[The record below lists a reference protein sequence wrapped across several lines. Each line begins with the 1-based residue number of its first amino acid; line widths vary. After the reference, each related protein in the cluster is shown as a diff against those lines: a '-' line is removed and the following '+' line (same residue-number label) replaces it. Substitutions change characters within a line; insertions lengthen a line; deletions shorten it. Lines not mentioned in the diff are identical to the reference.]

1 KLAAYMV
8 ASNQNPVLV
17 DVWRGDMVESRHRGA
32 VAVVEARGNVVAAWG
47 DIERTVF
54 ARSAIKPLQALPLVE
69 SGAAES
75 LEVSDEELALACAS
89 HGGEPEHV
97 QTANNWLDRIGLGP
111 DDLECGGH
119 LPLYQPATAALLR
132 SDDALSALHN
142 NCSGKHVGFL
152 ATAIHLGESTHGYS
166 HPDHPVQR
174 RVRRTLEDLSGE
186 KLVDAP
192 TGIDGCGIPVTG
204 LSLRA
209 TAYAMSRLGNPH
221 DLPVKRARAC
231 ERVAQAMV
239 NAPFMVAGSKRFCT
253 EVMRVTGSDAIVK
266 TGAEGFFTAAFP
278 IKGFGV
284 ALKIDDGASRA
295 AEVAMGAILRYL
307 KILDASTVQS
317 LSEHLEPPVQNWAGT
332 PVGRICTTSGW
343 PV

>member
-1 KLAAYMV
+1 MV

-17 DVWRGDMVESRHRGA
+17 DVWRGDMIESRHRGA
-32 VAVVEARGNVVAAWG
+32 VAVVDARGNVVAAWG
-47 DIERTVF
+47 DIERPVF

-75 LEVSDEELALACAS
+75 FEVSDEELALACAS

-119 LPLYQPATAALLR
+119 LPWYQPAAAALLC
-132 SDDALSALHN
+132 SGDTPSALHN

-152 ATAIHLGESTHGYS
+152 ATAVHLGEPIHGYS
-166 HPDHPVQR
+166 RTDHPVQR
-174 RVRRTLEDLSGE
+174 RVWQTLEDLSGE

-192 TGIDGCGIPVTG
+192 TGIDGCGVPVTG

-209 TAYAMSRLGNPH
+209 TAYAMARLGSPH
-221 DLPVKRARAC
+221 SLSVKRAHAC
-231 ERVAQAMV
+231 ERIMQAMAS
-239 NAPFMVAGSKRFCT
+239 APFMVAGSNRFCT

-266 TGAEGFFTAAFP
+266 TGAEGFFTAALP
-278 IKGFGV
+278 IKGLGV
-284 ALKIDDGASRA
+284 ALKIDDGGGRA
-295 AEVAMGAILRYL
+295 AEVAMGAILRYF
-307 KILDASTVQS
+307 KMLDDSAVQS
-317 LSEHLEPPVQNWAGT
+317 LSEQLEPHVQNWAGT

-343 PV
+343 PM

>member
-1 KLAAYMV
+1 MV
-8 ASNQNPVLV
+8 ASNENPVLV

-32 VAVVEARGNVVAAWG
+32 VAVVDARGNVVAAWG
-47 DIERTVF
+47 DIDRPLF

-75 LEVSDEELALACAS
+75 LKVSDEELALACAS
-89 HGGEPEHV
+89 HGGEPGHV
-97 QTANNWLDRIGLGP
+97 QTANDWLDRIGLGP

-119 LPLYQPATAALLR
+119 LPYYQPATAALLR
-132 SDDALSALHN
+132 SGDTPSAVHN

-152 ATAIHLGESTHGYS
+152 TTAMHLGEPTHGYS
-166 HPDHPVQR
+166 RPDHPVQR
-174 RVRRTLEDLSGE
+174 RVRQTLEDLSGE

-192 TGIDGCGIPVTG
+192 TGIEGCGIPVIG

-209 TAYAMSRLGNPH
+209 TAYAMARLGSPQ

-231 ERVAQAMV
+231 ERVAQAMT

-253 EVMRVTGSDAIVK
+253 EVMRVTGSDVIVK
-266 TGAEGFFTAAFP
+266 TGAEGFFTAALP
-278 IKGFGV
+278 TRGFGV
-284 ALKIDDGASRA
+284 ALKIDDGAGRA

-307 KILDASTVQS
+307 KVLDDLAVQS
-317 LSEHLEPPVQNWAGT
+317 LSEQLEPSVQNWTGT
-332 PVGRICTTSGW
+332 LVGRICTTSGW
-343 PV
+343 PM